1 MKLSQ
6 TSSLIGF
13 FSISFAVALFPHS
26 SAQSQQGPE
35 FLCDNSGA
43 NPATVV
49 RSPQHGDV
57 TMIEW
62 KSDHFS
68 NSGFSPEHRCQKVST
83 KFQTAYKQGNLK
95 FFTTGLVNRQSV
107 ICAVATK
114 SSPCNNNNM
123 LYTLKPGSDPR
134 KTLKQILDIRSG
146 ASTNALNETENRVYV
161 EFDALVEA
169 KAQEAENDSANNIQ
183 AESLF

>member
-6 TSSLIGF
+6 VSSLIGLF
-13 FSISFAVALFPHS
+13 AISFTVALFPHS
-26 SAQSQQGPE
+26 PAQSQQDPE

-43 NPATVV
+43 YPSTIV
-49 RSPQHGDV
+49 RAPQHGDV

-62 KSDHFS
+62 KSDHFA
-68 NSGFSPEHRCQKVST
+68 NSGFSPESRCNKVST
-83 KFQTAYKQGNLK
+83 KFQNAYKQGSLK

-114 SSPCNNNNM
+114 SSPCNNDNM
-123 LYTLKPGSDPR
+123 LYTLKPGSDPH
-134 KTLKQILDIRSG
+134 KTLKQMLDIRSG
-146 ASTNALNETENRVYV
+146 ASSNALNETNNRVYV
-161 EFDALVEA
+161 DFNALIEA
-169 KAQEAENDSANNIQ
+169 KAQESADDSTNIQ